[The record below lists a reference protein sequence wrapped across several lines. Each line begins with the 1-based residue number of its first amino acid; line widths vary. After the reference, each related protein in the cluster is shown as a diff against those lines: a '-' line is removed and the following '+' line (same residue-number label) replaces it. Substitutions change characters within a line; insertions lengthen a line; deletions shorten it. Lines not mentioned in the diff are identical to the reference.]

1 MPLQILEAVARRCS
15 VKKVFFKI
23 SQFTRKHLCQ
33 SLFFNKVAG
42 LRPAILLKNR
52 LWHGCFS
59 VNFAKF
65 LETPFYSTPMAVAPG
80 LNMRNPENSS
90 GSFLGSRKL

>member
-1 MPLQILEAVARRCS
+1 MFCKRG
-15 VKKVFFKI
+15 VFTNFAK
-23 SQFTRKHLCQ
+23 STGKHLCQ

-65 LETPFYSTPMAVAPG
+65 LEIPFYSTPMAVAPG
-80 LNMRNPENSS
+80 LNMRNPENIS